1 MQNITDWH
9 LGIFIAVVVSIVAV
23 LLVIGYSIP
32 ATIPRAFTSPDGEN
46 RDTQNVSNKISNNI
60 ILNFYF
66 PRRKEFFRHS

>member
-9 LGIFIAVVVSIVAV
+9 LGIFILVLVSLELSV

-46 RDTQNVSNKISNNI
+46 RDEQNVN
-60 ILNFYF
+60 LHLQLCF
-66 PRRKEFFRHS
+66 